1 MKRALLGNC
10 SYQAL
15 VDATGSVDW
24 LCWPRF
30 DSSPVFGALLDTD
43 RGGFFSDSPVGEFT
57 SEQDVHPQ
65 HQHRARDLHHAA
77 WRVRSGRFCSAL
89 SPIRASF
96 SPQPAFAPRAA
107 IEWRASCAHPLSSDL
122 RLRARHTRSSPP
134 VKPPL
139 LRDPWAAAAAH
150 GRPWALSERGSS
162 LRSRAQTPHLP
173 GHGRR
178 DRSHD
183 DKHPGV
189 ARLRPKSTRR
199 LPSAPCPVKS
209 AIPDEPGLAIRVR
222 SRSLPR
228 EPFGRR
234 ARERVA

>member
-1 MKRALLGNC
+1 MRPARSIGSAGPASTRVQCSEHCWIQTAAASSQTRPSVSSRPSRTYIPNTNIVRATFTTPRGVFEV
-10 SYQAL
+10 
-15 VDATGSVDW
+15 VD
-24 LCWPRF
+24 
-30 DSSPVFGALLDTD
+30 
-43 RGGFFSDSPVGEFT
+43 
-57 SEQDVHPQ
+57 
-65 HQHRARDLHHAA
+65 
-77 WRVRSGRFCSAL
+77 
-89 SPIRASF
+89 
-96 SPQPAFAPRAA
+96 FAPRFRQYERHFRPNLLLRRVRRLSGEPHARIRCRPTYDYGRVTPEVRRRSNHLSYA
-107 IEWRASCAHPLSSDL
+107 IRGQQL
-122 RLRARHTRSSPP
+122 RL
-134 VKPPL
+134 
-139 LRDPWAAAAAH
+139 

-189 ARLRPKSTRR
+189 ARFRPKSTRR
-199 LPSAPCPVKS
+199 LPSAPRPVKS